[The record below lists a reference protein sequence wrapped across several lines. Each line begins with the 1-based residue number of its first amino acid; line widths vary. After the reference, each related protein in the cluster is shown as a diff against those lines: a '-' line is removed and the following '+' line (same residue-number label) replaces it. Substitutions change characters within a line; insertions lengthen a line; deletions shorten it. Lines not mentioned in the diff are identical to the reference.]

1 MIIFII
7 NFTITDNL
15 FASKIIF
22 YSTKF
27 NEVNVRNGPGLNHLL
42 IYKILTKGYPLKQI
56 SEFENWKKI
65 QDYSGKVGWISKSQ
79 LSKQRFAIT
88 IVSAQY
94 LYKFPRINSK
104 KIALVK
110 KESLL
115 KITKENSD
123 WLLVESDEI
132 KGWIPKESVWGSG

>member
-1 MIIFII
+1 M
-7 NFTITDNL
+7 
-15 FASKIIF
+15 
-22 YSTKF
+22 
-27 NEVNVRNGPGLNHLL
+27 L

-123 WLLVESDEI
+123 WLLVESDKI